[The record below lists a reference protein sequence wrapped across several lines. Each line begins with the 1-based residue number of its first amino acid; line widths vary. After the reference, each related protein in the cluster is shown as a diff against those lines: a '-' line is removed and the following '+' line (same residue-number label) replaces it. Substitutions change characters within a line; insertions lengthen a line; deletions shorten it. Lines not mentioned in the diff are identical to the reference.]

1 MRCNYFLGNHT
12 FQVKNGS
19 VHWRNG
25 SGPEWQFVLSFN
37 ITNMGGMDADEV
49 AQLYVHRV
57 DARVEWPVKELKAF
71 ERVSLKA
78 GQTRKVTLE
87 VPVSELRYWNE
98 AENGWSL
105 EHGKIDILVG
115 SASDDIRLSVSTI
128 I

>member
-1 MRCNYFLGNHT
+1 
-12 FQVKNGS
+12 
-19 VHWRNG
+19 
-25 SGPEWQFVLSFN
+25 
-37 ITNMGGMDADEV
+37 MDADEV